1 MAHDR
6 IHARE
11 PTHDLERW
19 SVGVIDGV
27 ERRDGHAVFE
37 VRTAEGDLIEL
48 VVTVAIQQLVISRLD
63 LEEGE
68 SPVGSQVW
76 YRKHGG

>member
-27 ERRDGHAVFE
+27 EQRDGHGVFE
-37 VRTAEGDLIEL
+37 VRTAAGDRIEL
-48 VVTVAIQQLVISRLD
+48 VVTLAIQRLVISRLD

-76 YRKHGG
+76 YREHGG